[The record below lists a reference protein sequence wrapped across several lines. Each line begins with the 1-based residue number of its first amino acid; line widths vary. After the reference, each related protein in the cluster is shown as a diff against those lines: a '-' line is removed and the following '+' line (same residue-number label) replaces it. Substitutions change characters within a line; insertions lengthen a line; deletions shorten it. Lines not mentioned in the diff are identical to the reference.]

1 MTLYDTSLFAS
12 AAPEKIGVGFHNIGS
27 GVLRASNP
35 LMVHKVEA
43 HYGQRCGH
51 IPLQSRRVYILV
63 TEHTSDIH
71 TQIAYLSDLFG
82 KEMQAITASE
92 LRLEQ
97 QRTPEMPALIVP
109 YINVPE
115 TEHLIESELSAR
127 SWGLPGNMVTRLK
140 NKADFYTLLDEYD
153 LPGFQAPEYRIAHI
167 DDLPQ
172 AASGFLS
179 TLEGMYTDAD
189 LVQYPLGLMLRA
201 SESDGN
207 YGCCLL
213 YELNGLITL
222 VPNGDVELT
231 RSYTTWTE
239 GLEISQQVLL
249 ETMDLQKETRVVISR
264 YIEFADSPGMSMVI
278 TEGHIASLRWNGQL
292 QKAGSKACIG
302 TGNYQP
308 KDSEM
313 ARLQQTY
320 EDQTIACFEQIL
332 RRTAQKCQLDF
343 DTLQGVANID
353 IMVPGPLEEQFQK
366 QRRHNPTLY
375 VAECNPRWTN
385 YTDAIMSILGAN
397 RKEPSINSMRTT
409 IQERLQAIDK
419 YELPAQVDPRRI
431 RDRIAE
437 KDQQLKKTGSRIICR
452 MAQKP
457 LGVIFAG
464 DIEHAQQELA
474 TIVSSQV
481 PHV

>member
-1 MTLYDTSLFAS
+1 MSLYDTSLFAS
-12 AAPEKIGVGFHNIGS
+12 AVDKKIGVGFHNIGS

-43 HYGQRCGH
+43 HYGERCGH
-51 IPLQSRRVYILV
+51 IPLLSQQVRILV
-63 TEHTSDIH
+63 TEHTPDIH
-71 TQIAYLSDLFG
+71 AQIAYLSDLFG
-82 KEMQAITASE
+82 KEMQAATATE
-92 LRLEQ
+92 LREEQ
-97 QRTPEMPALIVP
+97 QRTPEIPALVVP

-115 TEHLIESELSAR
+115 TEQWIQSEFASE
-127 SWGLPGNMVTRLK
+127 SWGLPGKMVSLLK

-153 LPGFQAPEYRIAHI
+153 LPGFQAPEYRITDI
-167 DDLPQ
+167 NSLQQ
-172 AASGFLS
+172 AASEFL
-179 TLEGMYTDAD
+179 TALESLYTDAD

-231 RSYTTWTE
+231 RSYTTWAE

-249 ETMDLQKETRVVISR
+249 ETMDLQKETRVVMSR

-278 TEGHIASLRWNGQL
+278 MQGHIESLRWNGQL

-308 KDSEM
+308 KDNTI

-320 EDQTIACFEQIL
+320 EDQTIACFERLLKQ
-332 RRTAQKCQLDF
+332 TARKCQLDF
-343 DTLQGVANID
+343 ASLHGVANID
-353 IMVPGPLEEQFQK
+353 IMVPGPLEEQLQRQRGQK
-366 QRRHNPTLY
+366 PMLY

-385 YTDAIMSILGAN
+385 YTDAILSILGAN
-397 RKEPSINSMRTT
+397 RKEPTINNMRTT

-419 YELPAQVDPRRI
+419 YELPEQVDPRHV
-431 RDRIAE
+431 RDRIVA
-437 KDQQLKKTGSRIICR
+437 KDLQLKKMGTRIICR
-452 MAQKP
+452 MTQKP

-474 TIVSSQV
+474 DIVQTLA
-481 PHV
+481 